1 MREFGGGGG
10 GAQDLG
16 RRQRMRACGTI
27 NIYPPP
33 PGEGGANFVMRFRP
47 LRYAPPGRLTA
58 VLCVR
63 LKRASAICTIIV
75 RSAG

>member
-1 MREFGGGGG
+1 MERAGGVARVAGVWGGGGGGGGGG

-33 PGEGGANFVMRFRP
+33 PERVE
-47 LRYAPPGRLTA
+47 LIL
-58 VLCVR
+58 
-63 LKRASAICTIIV
+63 
-75 RSAG
+75 